1 MTEKFNST
9 DTLLGISADG
19 CNGNTGWANGMIRQY
34 ELLKGKAVQWLIC
47 FYHLC
52 ELVFRGIFTT
62 IGKLYTVG
70 ANFSKMTHY
79 LVISKIKINFRFPL

>member
-19 CNGNTGWANGMIRQY
+19 CNGNTGVDNGMIRQY

-52 ELVFRGIFTT
+52 ELAFRAVFTT
-62 IGKLYTVG
+62 VGKLSKVHFTDEHTG
-70 ANFSKMTHY
+70 AKICVVFVAMIY
-79 LVISKIKINFRFPL
+79 L